1 MKVRRQR
8 LNRPLPRQ
16 VIYKKA
22 SIITSFLPS
31 PPSLS
36 PPLSL
41 PSSPLPASYPT
52 IFMEFMHPSVNFS
65 RASFV
70 VLFLVQFLPWMPFN
84 TFKIKVLNYLFVVN
98 LSGELQTFWT
108 NVTPPSTVHQYG
120 VNYGKGHTIQKRYRG
135 PPEVSGTDSNQSTPR
150 LKPRKKPLKT
160 GARSVDELSVSGVAV
175 RPTKQAAGVR
185 RS

>member
-1 MKVRRQR
+1 VKPRLTRKQELQEAARQKVAAVLAQSNVR
-8 LNRPLPRQ
+8 NRVYGGQSTGGRKAGGPPRSRGTSTSKPTPVQ
-16 VIYKKA
+16 GIEHEGAKTTVKPATSAA
-22 SIITSFLPS
+22 S
-31 PPSLS
+31 
-36 PPLSL
+36 
-41 PSSPLPASYPT
+41 
-52 IFMEFMHPSVNFS
+52 
-65 RASFV
+65 
-70 VLFLVQFLPWMPFN
+70 
-84 TFKIKVLNYLFVVN
+84 N
-98 LSGELQTFWT
+98 LQEGELQTFWT